1 MKKKKAASTKTSA
14 GRPPQSKA
22 AKERVRRH
30 LAGLSVPVLDPVE
43 AAGAAFIS
51 PHERARARY
60 AEHKKAKEAAAPR
73 PSGKKAAAPPA
84 KRGRPAKRGQKAR
97 Y

>member
-1 MKKKKAASTKTSA
+1 MKKKKAANTKTSA
-14 GRPPQSKA
+14 GRPPQSDA

-30 LAGLSVPVLDPVE
+30 LAGLSVLVIDPVE

-60 AEHKKAKEAAAPR
+60 AEHKKAKEAKEAAAGR
-73 PSGKKAAAPPA
+73 SGGKKTAVKPA
-84 KRGRPAKRGQKAR
+84 KPRRKAR
-97 Y
+97 S